1 VKRVNK
7 SIIGVGIDQ
16 GIANCGFSVV
26 ELTPNDDIH
35 VLTSGTIKTSSDEEL
50 SSRIQHIYHT
60 INQLAKEYN
69 TSILGCERL
78 FYNSEEKSEENKK
91 RRNKSA
97 SIVYTNMVTGILYLI
112 AGENNMIIQEFVP
125 GTVKKYVAG
134 KGNASKEEVADNL
147 QKILGIDKKFKTNHE
162 ADAIAIGIT
171 AVKYYK
177 ELEIKK
183 MKTNKKITEKGEI
196 TA

>member
-1 VKRVNK
+1 MKCVNK

-35 VLTSGTIKTSSDEEL
+35 VLTSGTITTSSDEEL

-60 INQLAKEYN
+60 INQLVKEYN

-78 FYNSEEKSEENKK
+78 FFSKERKSTENKK
-91 RRNKSA
+91 GRNKSA
-97 SIVYTNMVTGILYLI
+97 SIVYTNMATGILYLI
-112 AGENNMIIQEFVP
+112 AGENNLVIKEFVP
-125 GTVKKYVAG
+125 GSVKKYVAG
-134 KGNASKEEVADNL
+134 KGNASKEEIANNL
-147 QKILGIDKKFKTNHE
+147 QQILGINKKFKTNHE

-183 MKTNKKITEKGEI
+183 MKTNKKITKKGEI